1 MSTTTLSPSANR
13 SLYVVCLIV
22 GVVALT
28 LGVIASDSIGSDFS
42 RLFTGRPT
50 DKAIWLLIGGAI
62 TTVGGLIGLA
72 RGSR

>member
-1 MSTTTLSPSANR
+1 MPTPTLATGTNR
-13 SLYVVCLIV
+13 SLYLVCLIV
-22 GVVALT
+22 GIVALT

-50 DKAIWLLIGGAI
+50 DRAIWLLIGGAI

>member
-1 MSTTTLSPSANR
+1 MSNPTLTTSTNR
-13 SLYVVCLIV
+13 SLYLVCLIV
-22 GVVALT
+22 GLVALT

-50 DKAIWLLIGGAI
+50 DRAIWLLIGGAI

>member
-1 MSTTTLSPSANR
+1 MSTPTLVPSANKT
-13 SLYVVCLIV
+13 LYIVCLIV

-28 LGVIASDSIGSDFS
+28 LGVLASDSISSDFS

-50 DKAIWLLIGGAI
+50 DRAIWLMLGGAV
-62 TTVGGLIGLA
+62 TALGGLIGLA